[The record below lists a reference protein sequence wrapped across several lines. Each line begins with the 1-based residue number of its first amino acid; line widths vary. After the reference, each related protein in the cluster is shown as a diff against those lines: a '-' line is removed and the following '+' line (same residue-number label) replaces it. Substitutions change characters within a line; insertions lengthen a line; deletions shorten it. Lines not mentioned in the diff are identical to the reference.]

1 MKTIIDNLE
10 FNGAL
15 IQFTQSDDFDTMIN
29 ATEMGKLFGPNKRPY
44 QWLRQKDTQD
54 YLQAFEK
61 YQKYCAGD
69 AHHSCN
75 NYRRAL
81 FKWN

>member
-29 ATEMGKLFGPNKRPY
+29 ATEMGKLFGPNKRPLVETEGY
-44 QWLRQKDTQD
+44 SR
-54 YLQAFEK
+54 
-61 YQKYCAGD
+61 
-69 AHHSCN
+69 
-75 NYRRAL
+75 L
-81 FKWN
+81 FTSI

>member
-29 ATEMGKLFGPNKRPY
+29 ATELLKWVNYSDLTKGPIN
-44 QWLRQKDTQD
+44 
-54 YLQAFEK
+54 
-61 YQKYCAGD
+61 G
-69 AHHSCN
+69 
-75 NYRRAL
+75 
-81 FKWN
+81 

>member
-44 QWLRQKDTQD
+44 QWLRQKDT
-54 YLQAFEK
+54 
-61 YQKYCAGD
+61 
-69 AHHSCN
+69 
-75 NYRRAL
+75 
-81 FKWN
+81 